1 VFGGGAEGLACPAS
15 KTNLFILKTFGM
27 WAMLDGSSDRIT
39 VLSIREDGV
48 SPAPQF
54 TEYMGTASLT

>member
-1 VFGGGAEGLACPAS
+1 
-15 KTNLFILKTFGM
+15 M

-48 SPAPQF
+48 SPAIEF
-54 TEYMGTASLT
+54 TEYIWTASLTW